1 MNNKTIYV
9 DADWSAGIGPTRMG
23 VLYAEVLRGKEVFSF
38 EVDREW
44 LTSGQQAMII
54 DPDISWFS
62 GRQYLADRRV
72 NYGMFM
78 DSSPDRW
85 GRMLMRRREAALA
98 KREGRAT
105 QPIFES
111 DYLLGVS
118 DAHRTGAI
126 RFKLDENGPYWAD
139 DPAASTPLV
148 RSLRELEQLS
158 LKIEDDDAIHDPE
171 YLAWV
176 NALIGSGSTLGGARP
191 KVSAVDVDGSLWIA
205 KFPSRMDEFDQG
217 AWELLTYELAKEAG
231 IRMAPCKV
239 IRLSGAHHTFLTRR
253 FDRGVNGSRVHF
265 ASAMTMLGYV
275 DMQQGASYL
284 EIAEFISRYGCQVDR
299 DLEELWRRLVFSIC
313 VSNTDD
319 HLRNHGFVLQP
330 QGWVLSP
337 AYDLN
342 PNEQGQGLTLNITED
357 DNALDLTLALGVA
370 KYFRLTERRAQ
381 QVLQE
386 VQTAIS
392 QWDQRAERL
401 GISRSDRMLKSNA
414 FRVTNR

>member
-1 MNNKTIYV
+1 MSAKTINV
-9 DADWSAGIGPTRMG
+9 DADWIEGSDPTRIG
-23 VLYAEVLRGKEVFSF
+23 ILHSEVLRGKEVFSL

-44 LTSGQQAMII
+44 LKSDQAMML

-62 GRQYLADRRV
+62 GRQYLDEPKV
-72 NYGMFM
+72 NFGIFM

-85 GRMLMRRREAALA
+85 GRMLMRRREAARA
-98 KREGRAT
+98 KIEGRAT
-105 QPIFES
+105 KTLLES

-126 RFKLDENGPYWAD
+126 RFRLDECGPYLAND
-139 DPAASTPLV
+139 AERSIPRV

-158 LKIEDDDAIHDPE
+158 SKIEDEDAIHDPE

-205 KFPSRMDEFDQG
+205 KFPSRMDEADQG
-217 AWELLTYELAKEAG
+217 AWELLTHELAKEAG
-231 IRMAPCKV
+231 IRMAPCRM
-239 IRLSGAHHTFLTRR
+239 IQLSGAHHSFLTQR
-253 FDRGVNGSRVHF
+253 FDRRPNGTRIHF
-265 ASAMTMLGYV
+265 ASAMTMLGSV
-275 DMQQGASYL
+275 DMQEGASYL
-284 EIAEFISRYGCQVDR
+284 EMAEFIARHGYQADR
-299 DLEELWRRLVFSIC
+299 DLEELWRRIVFSIC

-319 HLRNHGFVLQP
+319 HLRNHGFLLQP

-342 PNEQGQGLTLNITED
+342 PNEQGQGLSLNITEH
-357 DNALDLTLALGVA
+357 DNALDLSLALDVA

-381 QVLQE
+381 QVIHD
-386 VQTAIS
+386 VQTAVR
-392 QWDQRAERL
+392 QWDQRAAHL
-401 GISRSDRMLKSNA
+401 GISRSERMLKSNA
-414 FRVTNR
+414 FKVSY